1 MKSALVLASTL
12 FLFQTTWAQQLQSS
26 SSKTYGIILSGGA
39 VNESNHYRYYET
51 TTKMHKAFMD
61 NGVDRKDIYTF
72 FASGNSKTNDT
83 RKIGVLDKDF
93 TRGKKDLTF
102 NAASSFKKNE
112 NIDINGPANVEDLKK
127 AFLNIAAKAK
137 PGDVVSLYVTDHGS
151 SKGNVVMW
159 GHEPKPEAEKTA
171 EDLAIEK
178 QHGVTTMRSKTM
190 SVDQLKEMIKLLP
203 PGVTV
208 QIANNICY
216 GGKLV
221 ELTDPDLNT
230 CVVSQVDATR
240 PSRSKL
246 DTSPFAVAYASGLGK
261 KSFYESYQ
269 DARAVDIF
277 PENVG
282 AMNSLDYFVGK
293 ELKKAKSAKPICT
306 SVNPAGSAD
315 AAKSVAEPLAAE
327 AEVLAVKAQI
337 EKTQKNLK
345 SLKFKQA
352 DFLDNEYRRTRNEM
366 SSVHQKLFNMKEGP
380 EKDLAYGAFNKK
392 ADALD
397 ETKKIYETKIKNLN
411 EYILN
416 YQKQITFLQS
426 ASPEQLEKYR
436 KLKACM
442 ERSI

>member
-1 MKSALVLASTL
+1 MKSALVLVSII
-12 FLFQTTWAQQLQSS
+12 FLFHTAQAQQQSS

-39 VNESNHYRYYET
+39 ADDSNHYRYYET

-61 NGVDRKDIYTF
+61 HGVDRKDIYTF
-72 FASGNSKTNDT
+72 FASGDAKINDT
-83 RKIGVLDKDF
+83 RKLGVLDKDF
-93 TRGKKDLTF
+93 VRGKKDITF
-102 NAASSFKKNE
+102 SATSSFKKNE
-112 NIDINGPANVEDLKK
+112 NIDVNGPANVEDLKR
-127 AFLNIAAKAK
+127 AFLSIAAKAK

-151 SKGNVVMW
+151 SKGQVVMW

-171 EDLAIEK
+171 EDRAYEK
-178 QHGVTTMRSKTM
+178 KYGVTTMRSKTM

-230 CVVSQVDATR
+230 CVVSQVD
-240 PSRSKL
+240 SKHFSKSNL
-246 DTSPFAVAYASGLGK
+246 DTSPFAGAYANSLGK

-282 AMNSLDYFVGK
+282 SMNSLDYFVGN
-293 ELKKAKSAKPICT
+293 ELKKAKSEKPICT
-306 SVNPAGSAD
+306 SVNPAGSAN
-315 AAKSVAEPLAAE
+315 AAKNVVEPLAAE

-337 EKTQKNLK
+337 EQAQKNLK
-345 SLKFKQA
+345 SLKFKQT
-352 DFLDNEYRRTRNEM
+352 DFLENEYRRTRNEM
-366 SSVHQKLFNMKEGP
+366 SSGHQKLFNLKEGS
-380 EKDLAYGAFNKK
+380 EKDLAYAAFNKK
-392 ADALD
+392 ADAL
-397 ETKKIYETKIKNLN
+397 EEAKKVYEVKIKNLN
-411 EYILN
+411 EYIIN
-416 YQKQITFLQS
+416 YQNQIKFLQS